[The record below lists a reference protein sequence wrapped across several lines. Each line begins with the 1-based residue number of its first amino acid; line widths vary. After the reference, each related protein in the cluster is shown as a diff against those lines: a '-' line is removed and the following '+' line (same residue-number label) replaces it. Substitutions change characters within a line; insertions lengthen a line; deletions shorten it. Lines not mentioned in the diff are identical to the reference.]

1 MGKFWQR
8 LWIKK
13 ESGGNSVG
21 KSKEELAELSLEEA
35 FSQVEEA
42 IKKLEA
48 EDISL
53 DTSFLVYREGVELLK
68 LCNDKIERVEKQI
81 VMMNEKGE
89 TDEF

>member
-1 MGKFWQR
+1 M
-8 LWIKK
+8 
-13 ESGGNSVG
+13 G

-35 FSQVEEA
+35 FSQVEES

>member
-1 MGKFWQR
+1 
-8 LWIKK
+8 
-13 ESGGNSVG
+13 VG

>member
-1 MGKFWQR
+1 M
-8 LWIKK
+8 
-13 ESGGNSVG
+13 G

>member
-1 MGKFWQR
+1 M
-8 LWIKK
+8 
-13 ESGGNSVG
+13 G

-53 DTSFLVYREGVELLK
+53 DTSFLVYRESVELLK

>member
-1 MGKFWQR
+1 MGQ
-8 LWIKK
+8 
-13 ESGGNSVG
+13 
-21 KSKEELAELSLEEA
+21 SKEELAELSLEEA